1 MKDISSLKRYE
12 TIYGVLIG
20 AIPSLL
26 FQIFPSET
34 TIPFSWFLSI
44 VTLLLI
50 ATWFCFASRAHAI
63 SDLEEARRSMESI
76 TEYQNIKLPI
86 THLNWDKQ
94 KMKFTCNVDTNLLSK
109 GQCLAIYRKKDDYD
123 YLCGIAR
130 IMEYDV
136 HEKMAQANVLPLDTK
151 EFNGEPH
158 PSKENV
164 RLSPILDYDILDIF
178 IKQHTEENDE

>member
-1 MKDISSLKRYE
+1 MKDISFLKRYE

-26 FQIFPSET
+26 FQIFPPET

-44 VTLLLI
+44 ITLLLI
-50 ATWFCFASRAHAI
+50 ATWFCFASRAHVI
-63 SDLEEARRSMESI
+63 NDLNEIRVKMESL
-76 TEYQNIKLPI
+76 TEYQDIELSV

-94 KMKFTCNVDTNLLSK
+94 KMKFKCNSATNLLSK
-109 GQCLAIYRKKDDYD
+109 GQCLTIYYKKDDYN

-136 HEKMAQANVLPLDTK
+136 NGKTAQANVVPLVK
-151 EFNGEPH
+151 EELNDEPH
-158 PSKENV
+158 LSKENV
-164 RLSPILDYDILDIF
+164 ILSPILDYDILEIF
-178 IKQHTEENDE
+178 IKKHTEENDE